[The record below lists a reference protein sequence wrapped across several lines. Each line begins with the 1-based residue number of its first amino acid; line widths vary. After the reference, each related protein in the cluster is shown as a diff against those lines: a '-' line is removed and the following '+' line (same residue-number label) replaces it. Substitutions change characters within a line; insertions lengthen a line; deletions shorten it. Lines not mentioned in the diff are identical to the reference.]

1 MIANAFTP
9 LEPAFHLFLR
19 SFGLSFRSVPV
30 RTWLLRIIILLMLQ
44 ILCTAFI
51 LPAHAATPVVQAV
64 LFYSP
69 TCGHCHKV
77 ITEDLPPLA
86 EQYGDQLQIIGIDVT
101 VEQGQNLY
109 QAAIKHFNIPDER
122 LGVPT
127 LVIGDI
133 ILVGSQEIPDQLP
146 GLIEQGLAAGGI
158 SWPDIP
164 GLQESVQLPS
174 PPEEEQTAPSEANAS
189 PVESRLNSDTQKS
202 SLAYIDRF
210 SSDITANSLAVA
222 VLLGMIASVFGVGYT
237 FLKDSAPDEI
247 SWSRRVIPLLAII
260 GLGVALYLSYVEIT
274 QSKATCG
281 PVGDCN
287 SVQQSPYARLFG
299 FLPVG
304 TLGAAGYIAILIAWL
319 FQQYGPD
326 SWRSNSSLAIWAMGW
341 FGVIFSI
348 YLTFLEPFVI
358 GATCMWC
365 ITSAIVMTL
374 ILWFSTPAA
383 KAAWKS

>member
-1 MIANAFTP
+1 M
-9 LEPAFHLFLR
+9 
-19 SFGLSFRSVPV
+19 
-30 RTWLLRIIILLMLQ
+30 RTWLLSLFPSALLLIL
-44 ILCTAFI
+44 TAGFF
-51 LPAHAATPVVQAV
+51 LPGHAATSVVQAV

-77 ITEDLPPLA
+77 ITEDLPPLT
-86 EQYGDQLQIIGIDVT
+86 EQYGDQLQIIAIDVT
-101 VEQGQNLY
+101 VQAGQDLY
-109 QAAIKHFNIPDER
+109 QTAVRHFNIPDER

-127 LVIGDI
+127 LVVGNIV
-133 ILVGSQEIPDQLP
+133 LVGSLEIPEKFP
-146 GLIEQGLAAGGI
+146 SLIEQGLAAGGVG
-158 SWPDIP
+158 WPDIP

-174 PPEEEQTAPSEANAS
+174 SSEEEHAAS
-189 PVESRLNSDTQKS
+189 AEENPLSGETGAASATQNS
-202 SLAYIDRF
+202 SLTFVNRF
-210 SSDITANSLAVA
+210 ASDIMANSLAVA

-237 FLKDSAPDEI
+237 FLKDSVSSEV
-247 SWSRRVIPLLAII
+247 SWSRWLIPVLAII

-274 QSKATCG
+274 QSQATCG

-304 TLGAAGYIAILIAWL
+304 VLGSAGYIAVLAAWL
-319 FQQYGPD
+319 VQQFGPEH
-326 SWRSNSSLAIWAMGW
+326 WHPGGSLAIWVLAW

-358 GATCMWC
+358 GATCIWC

-383 KAAWKS
+383 KNSWNL

>member
-1 MIANAFTP
+1 
-9 LEPAFHLFLR
+9 
-19 SFGLSFRSVPV
+19 V
-30 RTWLLRIIILLMLQ
+30 RTWLLRIFILL
-44 ILCTAFI
+44 ILPIQCAAFI
-51 LPAHAATPVVQAV
+51 QPVHAAIPVVQAV

-189 PVESRLNSDTQKS
+189 PVETRPNSDTQKS

-210 SSDITANSLAVA
+210 SGDITANSLAVA

-274 QSKATCG
+274 QSQATCG

-304 TLGAAGYIAILIAWL
+304 ALGAAGYIAILTAWL

-326 SWRSNSSLAIWAMGW
+326 RWRSNSILAIWAMAW